1 METIFSLSFLLVAPF
16 WFLMILVPHWHWT
29 SRIMRSP
36 LVVAPAAAFYLVL
49 VLPQFV
55 TVFLVVLNPTLPTVA
70 ALLGAETG
78 ATIVWVHFLAFDLF
92 VGRWAYLDSLERSI
106 SAWVMA
112 PVLFFTLMLGPIGF
126 LLYLG
131 LRDVLRRNR

>member
-78 ATIVWVHFLAFDLF
+78 ATIAWVHFLAFDLF

>member
-1 METIFSLSFLLVAPF
+1 METILSLSFLLVAPF
-16 WFLMILVPHWHWT
+16 WLLMILVPHWHWT

-36 LVVAPAAAFYLVL
+36 LVVAPAAALYLVL

-78 ATIVWVHFLAFDLF
+78 ATIAWVHFLAFSTCLW
-92 VGRWAYLDSLERSI
+92 GAGPTSTAWSGA
-106 SAWVMA
+106 SAPGSWRQYFSS
-112 PVLFFTLMLGPIGF
+112 P
-126 LLYLG
+126 
-131 LRDVLRRNR
+131 